1 MKRRQDS
8 VQIPSPLPGQV
19 SGPVPDPRSVLP
31 VLRSPAGM
39 LALILLLVITGV
51 ILADEILRPGRFTIE
66 RVTISNPLK
75 RVDGPIIERT
85 VWQNLEG
92 NYFTVDLPKIETR
105 LARLPGVYRAAVR
118 RVWPDSLAVSIT
130 ESDVIAR
137 WHSFADQA
145 VVKSEFVNL
154 PPGTGLSLQ
163 PLLTSA
169 IADRRK
175 VIKTYLELTRILGP
189 VGLEPSAVSMNSS
202 GGFRLVVASKTNQAS
217 RGVEIVIGREEPLKK
232 VGRFAAAFDLV
243 LRDRWSDME
252 RVDLRYASGFAV
264 QWKGIADSSMQLA
277 DSRPYG
283 N

>member
-1 MKRRQDS
+1 M
-8 VQIPSPLPGQV
+8 LTQV
-19 SGPVPDPRSVLP
+19 SGLAPAPGSALR
-31 VLRSPAGM
+31 VLRSPAGI
-39 LALILLLVITGV
+39 LALVLLLTITGV
-51 ILADEILRPGRFTIE
+51 MLADEILRPGRFTIE
-66 RVTISNPLK
+66 RVRISNLLK

-92 NYFTVDLPKIETR
+92 NYFTVDLSKIESH
-105 LARLPGVYRAAVR
+105 LVRLPGVYRAAVR

-130 ESDVIAR
+130 ESDAIAR
-137 WHSFADQA
+137 WHSFTNQA
-145 VVKSEFVNL
+145 IAKPEFVNL

-243 LRDRWSDME
+243 LRDRLPDIE

-264 QWKGIADSSMQLA
+264 QWKGMVDSSMQLA

>member
-1 MKRRQDS
+1 MKRRQDT

-19 SGPVPDPRSVLP
+19 SGPAPDPGSILR

-66 RVTISNPLK
+66 RVTISKPLK
-75 RVDGPIIERT
+75 RVDGPTIERT

-92 NYFTVDLPKIETR
+92 NYFTVDLSKIENH

-137 WHSFADQA
+137 WHSLADQA

-163 PLLTSA
+163 PLLTSS

-175 VIKTYLELTRILGP
+175 VIETYLALTRILGP

-202 GGFRLVVASKTNQAS
+202 GGFRLVVASETDQAS

-243 LRDRWSDME
+243 LRDRLSDME